1 MWTSLPPVTKTAGR
15 RGWSTLA
22 TQLAILT
29 SRHQRDWDRHLPLVL
44 WSYRTAVQESSQ
56 CTPAALMF
64 GRELRTP
71 VDLVFGS
78 PPEPEIDGGPE
89 MDYYRRLRER
99 LQVVHDYT
107 RQAQAS
113 AGVRQKRAYD
123 TKCRREAF
131 VPGDK
136 VWVYSSVRKRGV
148 SPKLCSHWQGPAE
161 VVEWLTEVV
170 YRIRMPGP
178 GRMVVLHRD
187 RLSPYRPLAPAD
199 AGAGD
204 AGDTPG
210 SDPSDFSDPVR
221 QKKASGHLQDFV
233 WGNGADGDD

>member
-1 MWTSLPPVTKTAGR
+1 MHACRFDVWAGALDAC
-15 RGWSTLA
+15 GSGVW
-22 TQLAILT
+22 
-29 SRHQRDWDRHLPLVL
+29 VL
-44 WSYRTAVQESSQ
+44 
-56 CTPAALMF
+56 
-64 GRELRTP
+64 
-71 VDLVFGS
+71 
-78 PPEPEIDGGPE
+78 PEPEIDGGPE

-99 LQVVHDYT
+99 LQVVHDHT

-123 TKCRREAF
+123 TRCRGGAF

-136 VWVYSSVRKRGV
+136 VWVYCPVRRRGM

-161 VVEWLTEVV
+161 VVEQLTEVV

-199 AGAGD
+199 TGAGD

-210 SDPSDFSDPVR
+210 SDPSDFSPAGRDRPVR
-221 QKKASGHLQDFV
+221 QKKASGHLQDFL
-233 WGNGADGDD
+233 WGNGAVGDD